1 MLKAGRM
8 NDSAAGLSKIFNFRA
23 IGERLG
29 TAGQPDQEQI
39 RRIHDAGYEAVINL
53 ALPTSDNALSNE
65 GSLVTSLGMT
75 YIHIPVDFKKPAS
88 RDFRTFCKVMESF
101 NERRVFI
108 HCAANMRVSAFVFL
122 YRVLHQHVPVPEAQQ
137 DLQAIWQPDEAWTRF
152 IEKELGTSR
161 GGGARDVP
169 ARSRSECNRKPAEFS
184 GRSGC
189 NRGCCG
195 PERGWPSRSKSRLSC
210 SV

>member
-1 MLKAGRM
+1 M
-8 NDSAAGLSKIFNFRA
+8 NDSAAGLSEIFNFRE

-75 YIHIPVDFKKPAS
+75 YIHIPVDFKNPAS

-122 YRVLHQHVPVPEAQQ
+122 YRVLREGMDRAQAER
-137 DLQAIWQPDEAWTRF
+137 DLRAIWDPDEVWNRF
-152 IEKELGTSR
+152 IEEQLQ
-161 GGGARDVP
+161 GA
-169 ARSRSECNRKPAEFS
+169 
-184 GRSGC
+184 
-189 NRGCCG
+189 
-195 PERGWPSRSKSRLSC
+195 
-210 SV
+210 